1 MVLKREVN
9 FPIFLKCLSIAEDL
23 FWKEIFED
31 FSYGVCYNGTYISKG
46 FLCSNLKGREF
57 MYRFLDKNDPKKLYN
72 DITKILKEKLNI
84 MSNNDRKKL
93 IEELET
99 IESNLRSIKNVE
111 WSCIKKKSIRDIL
124 FQNFLINMKNIH
136 HLTDS
141 QIKKIYNFINLGLM
155 LKSIKNSDITY
166 EDGEIKNITGID
178 FFKNKYILDIDIYS
192 GLDDDC
198 SKIYNKKDKKLLST
212 L

>member
-1 MVLKREVN
+1 
-9 FPIFLKCLSIAEDL
+9 
-23 FWKEIFED
+23 
-31 FSYGVCYNGTYISKG
+31 
-46 FLCSNLKGREF
+46 
-57 MYRFLDKNDPKKLYN
+57 
-72 DITKILKEKLNI
+72 
-84 MSNNDRKKL
+84 
-93 IEELET
+93 
-99 IESNLRSIKNVE
+99 
-111 WSCIKKKSIRDIL
+111 
-124 FQNFLINMKNIH
+124 
-136 HLTDS
+136 
-141 QIKKIYNFINLGLM
+141 M